1 MKWRYRG
8 EERGEPM
15 RTPLVFPAV
24 PPCSPVACYLWRD
37 SLVIEGDTVRGP
49 IAVVILAICALMG
62 VGGALFVIP
71 GRMTRLL
78 NDAFVIVP
86 KVEGRYPLVRR
97 AIAML
102 VGVVLISYGVM
113 IAWDFF
119 VAARFFTDPGSR

>member
-1 MKWRYRG
+1 
-8 EERGEPM
+8 M

-49 IAVVILAICALMG
+49 IAVVILAICAL
-62 VGGALFVIP
+62 
-71 GRMTRLL
+71 
-78 NDAFVIVP
+78 
-86 KVEGRYPLVRR
+86 
-97 AIAML
+97 
-102 VGVVLISYGVM
+102 VGVVLISYAVM